1 MGGVDDRRQDLLAL
15 LLPLSRALRRIEEAA
30 AAREGVSMWQYAI
43 LSVADRRPG
52 MNQARVAD
60 ALGYSKN
67 RIVGDLDHL
76 EGAGLLTRTP
86 GADRRANVLTVT
98 PRGHRVMTA
107 VQQDIH
113 RKEDELL
120 APLPA
125 ATRRTLVAALRDL
138 SAHLRAR
145 R

>member
-1 MGGVDDRRQDLLAL
+1 
-15 LLPLSRALRRIEEAA
+15 
-30 AAREGVSMWQYAI
+30 MWQYAI

-52 MNQARVAD
+52 MNQAAVAD

-76 EGAGLLTRTP
+76 EGAGLLTRTA

-98 PRGHRVMTA
+98 PGHRVMTA
-107 VQQDIH
+107 VQQEIH
-113 RKEDELL
+113 RHEDELL

-125 ATRRTLVAALRDL
+125 ATRQTLVRGVAPAERQPARPPL
-138 SAHLRAR
+138 SDR
-145 R
+145 